1 MLQNTDE
8 NNVIPNNNN
17 KITYFCNIFDVLYF
31 MYKLQTDII
40 QYLLNIYYNIVITDF
55 CFPLFKKDCYFY
67 G

>member
-17 KITYFCNIFDVLYF
+17 NNKRMTYFCNIFDVLDF

-40 QYLLNIYYNIVITDF
+40 QYL
-55 CFPLFKKDCYFY
+55 
-67 G
+67 